1 MIFYNHHQMFDIS
14 QTTTALTPELTHSPA
29 SSVESSPLLSVP
41 AYIPP
46 PKMSTSPAQLALL
59 EADAWFTSIDYL
71 EPYQPPVQSYAYPQ
85 YDFPPSP
92 PSSYYDYNYLL
103 PPAKMY
109 HSHPSVST
117 YAASAPIAH
126 KSSSASST
134 SSGSSASSSGP
145 GPVRRFQCPQCNR
158 AFARHFNMK
167 QHMETHNPMR
177 VKPFLCE
184 HSSCGKRFSR
194 KHDLLRHQT
203 SIHQKHAKNCTGCC
217 TNSTVKQEI
226 QY

>member
-1 MIFYNHHQMFDIS
+1 MFDIS

-177 VKPFLCE
+177 VKPFL
-184 HSSCGKRFSR
+184 SLAVKGFLGSTIFSDIKHQFIKNMLKTALDVALIALLNR
-194 KHDLLRHQT
+194 KFN
-203 SIHQKHAKNCTGCC
+203 I
-217 TNSTVKQEI
+217 NS
-226 QY
+226 